1 MITRE
6 CFISDEEKLSILV
19 NGSRIRY
26 RDKMQKRVYRQM
38 EPQKIN
44 KLLYVYTLV
53 IIKMRS
59 AVCA

>member
-1 MITRE
+1 
-6 CFISDEEKLSILV
+6 
-19 NGSRIRY
+19 
-26 RDKMQKRVYRQM
+26 MQKRVYRQM